1 MNRER
6 RYSQVKLPYFCQAVK
21 VPNAYCLAL
30 VAGPADQDEDF
41 SWEDEDEDAAP
52 KGQLSPALPTAPVL
66 NRERQR
72 SANTTTGS
80 MSPQPSDDSF
90 DIVSSG
96 QASAVGDAGTAP
108 VHTKGTSD
116 GDDDDDDHEEDED
129 EEESDWE

>member
-1 MNRER
+1 MNKEG
-6 RYSQVKLPYFCQAVK
+6 RYSQVKFPYFCQGIK
-21 VPNAYCLAL
+21 VRNANRLAL
-30 VAGPADQDEDF
+30 VAEPADQDEDF

-52 KGQLSPALPTAPVL
+52 KEQLSPAPPTALVL

-80 MSPQPSDDSF
+80 MSPRPSDDSF

-116 GDDDDDDHEEDED
+116 GDEDDENEEDEN